1 MKKIIA
7 LSLAALL
14 LLSLCSCGG
23 KPGKTSDAMYQIGTN
38 ALTTAD
44 EYIGGKIA
52 GDEAENKLK
61 EYEKQASA
69 QYEKSKAEDYEHDW
83 DISFAVSMLEDAI
96 FNSNRIV
103 NTGPMS
109 EVKEARDALA
119 KELGK

>member
-7 LSLAALL
+7 LSLVALL

-23 KPGKTSDAMYQIGTN
+23 KPGKTSDAIYQIGTN
-38 ALTTAD
+38 ALATAD
-44 EYIGGKIA
+44 EYIGGKIT

-69 QYEKSKAEDYEHDW
+69 QYEKGKAEDYEHDW
-83 DISFAVSMLEDAI
+83 DIYFAVSMLEDAI